1 MNVRDLG
8 RSLQPQGIDH
18 NGRYVSRLQHGF
30 GIVSSCLGS
39 VHLHLH
45 RRCRPTQE
53 NTQDAYAL
61 GIDFLSQAI
70 REAPEAVF
78 CGRVLPDASPRI
90 QADA

>member
-8 RSLQPQGIDH
+8 RSLQPQGIYH
-18 NGRYVSRLQHGF
+18 NGRYIGRLQHGP
-30 GIVSSCLGS
+30 GIVSSCFSS

-70 REAPEAVF
+70 GEGSEAVF
-78 CGRVLPDASPRI
+78 CGRVLPDTSPRI
-90 QADA
+90 QSDT